1 MKERQL
7 LTRSLPSPLEVRE
20 EDGKRHISGVI
31 PYNSLSEN
39 LGGFREVIRP
49 GAFGK
54 TLLEGDARCLWA
66 HNTQYVLGRKS
77 AGTLTFDDRDDGLH
91 FDCSLPETSWAADVF
106 ETVRRR
112 DAPGVSFGFYVIK
125 DTWIREKEKKEPAT
139 RELLEVNLIEVSA
152 GVAFP
157 AYPASDSSAST
168 RDILGRA
175 GIDMEKIAA
184 VLVRC
189 GCDGTKCGEDDA
201 ETIRSAIASLQ
212 GLLPEKGKN
221 ESAGVES
228 EPEES
233 TRTKPEKSTWD
244 ARARE
249 IELLEAESKF
259 LA

>member
-1 MKERQL
+1 MVRQL
-7 LTRSLPSPLEVRE
+7 LTRSLPSSLEVRE
-20 EDGKRHISGVI
+20 EEGKRHITGVI
-31 PYNSLSEN
+31 PYDSQSED
-39 LGGFREVIRP
+39 LGGFREVIRK
-49 GAFGK
+49 GAFRK

-66 HNTQYVLGRKS
+66 HNTQYVLGRRS

-91 FDCSLPETSWAADVF
+91 FDCTLPTCSWASDVY
-106 ETVRRR
+106 ETVERR

-125 DTWIREKEKKEPAT
+125 DSWTRGEKKEPAL
-139 RELLEVNLIEVSA
+139 RELLEVSLLEVSV

-157 AYPASDSSAST
+157 AYPASDSLSST
-168 RDILGRA
+168 RDILGHA
-175 GIDMEKIAA
+175 GIDMDKIAA
-184 VLVRC
+184 ALVRC
-189 GCDGTKCGEDDA
+189 GCNGNKCGEDDA

-249 IELLEAESKF
+249 IELLEAESKI
-259 LA
+259 L